1 MEEYGDLDMVNTEN
15 TNNTNE
21 EVMLFFLF
29 FYSINLYPLASIYL
43 FIYFYRNPNCE
54 NKNW

>member
-15 TNNTNE
+15 TNTNE

-29 FYSINLYPLASIYL
+29 FYSIHLYPLASIYL
-43 FIYFYRNPNCE
+43 FIYLFLSKP
-54 NKNW
+54 

>member
-21 EVMLFFLF
+21 EVMPFFLF
-29 FYSINLYPLASIYL
+29 FYSIHLYPLASIYL
-43 FIYFYRNPNCE
+43 FFYRNPNCE
-54 NKNW
+54 NKKW

>member
-43 FIYFYRNPNCE
+43 FIYLFLSKP
-54 NKNW
+54 